1 LRDMELLVDAGDI
14 TAGIGAAIH
23 VFGVHVFLD
32 PIVLP
37 ALIWARVAA
46 RREHGVIHN
55 AASRSSS
62 LSREAP
68 T

>member
-1 LRDMELLVDAGDI
+1 V
-14 TAGIGAAIH
+14 T
-23 VFGVHVFLD
+23 FL
-32 PIVLP
+32 PGWARLSMYFLIPLYFP

-46 RREHGVIHN
+46 RRDHSVIHKTQRD
-55 AASRSSS
+55 AP